1 MILRSA
7 GSGFLFLL
15 AAGGA
20 WACGSSLASGSS
32 VPDEGSPFD
41 ASAGDGAGAPGDGGG
56 GGGGGVDVA
65 TGAEAAVGGD
75 GALPGGDAAGAGVVL
90 GPRLFFSDLESGPGT
105 GGQSGKGVFVSIW
118 GNGFGATRGSST
130 VTVGGGAVESY
141 PIWSH
146 TKITF
151 QLGSATATGNI
162 VVHVAGKTDSNGLPF
177 TVRAGSIYFV
187 TSSGSDTASGAF
199 GSPWQTI
206 AHAKDSLAAGD
217 VAYLGTSAGDSV
229 SQTGTYRYNASLS
242 IDLDD
247 GTNQG
252 TAAAPK
258 ALVVYPGATATVG
271 QVSGV
276 QRGLLVP
283 AITGT
288 FDYWVLSGLTLR
300 GEIEALDFEGTA
312 DGWRVIG
319 NDLSC
324 PNGTGLSGCIVGGDG
339 TTPHDLKLFGNVVH
353 DAAANVTTVTKYYHG
368 IYLASNDLEIA
379 WNEVRDGKTCRGIQF
394 HDSAGP
400 NLYGLSVHDNLVHG
414 TVCDGINFATVDP
427 SQGKVEAYNNV
438 VYDVGLGP
446 DPGDGSSD
454 YACIYVANITNAGD
468 AGSGNVHLYN
478 NTLYNCGARKTSASG
493 ALARAAGPVGIQM
506 DDNLVLATS
515 GESYFSGDSTS
526 VTGSNNLFFGG
537 TGSAPAGLT
546 GSIGTDPLLVAPST
560 HDFHLQAGSPA
571 VDHGIATPA
580 STDHDGNPR
589 PQGSAFDV
597 GAYERLP

>member
-1 MILRSA
+1 M
-7 GSGFLFLL
+7 
-15 AAGGA
+15 
-20 WACGSSLASGSS
+20 
-32 VPDEGSPFD
+32 
-41 ASAGDGAGAPGDGGG
+41 GDGAAA
-56 GGGGGVDVA
+56 A
-65 TGAEAAVGGD
+65 T
-75 GALPGGDAAGAGVVL
+75 VL
-90 GPRLFFSDLESGPGT
+90 GPRLFFSDLESGPGS
-105 GGQSGKGVFVSIW
+105 GGQAGKGAFVTVW

-130 VTVGGGAVESY
+130 VTIGGGAADGY
-141 PIWSH
+141 PIWTS

-151 QLGSATATGNI
+151 QLGAAAATGNL
-162 VVHVAGKTDSNGLPF
+162 VVHVPGKTDSNGLPF
-177 TVRAGSIYFV
+177 TVRAGNIYFV
-187 TSSGSDTASGAF
+187 TTAGADGASGTFA
-199 GSPWQTI
+199 SPWQTI

-217 VAYLGTSAGDSV
+217 IAYIGTSAGDSV
-229 SQTGTYRYNASLS
+229 SQTGTYRYSASLS
-242 IDLDD
+242 IDLND

-252 TAAAPK
+252 TAAMPK

-288 FDYWVLSGLTLR
+288 FDYWVISGLTLR
-300 GEIEALDFEGTA
+300 GQNEALDFEGTA

-353 DAAANVTTVTKYYHG
+353 DAASNVTTITKYYHG

-379 WNEVRDGKTCRGIQF
+379 WNEVRDGKTCRAIQF

-400 NLYGLSVHDNLVHG
+400 NLHGLRVHDNLVHG

-427 SQGKVEAYNNV
+427 SQGTVEAYNNV

-454 YACIYVANITNAGD
+454 YACIYVANITNQGD
-468 AGSGNVHLYN
+468 AGSGSVHLYN
-478 NTLYNCGARKTSASG
+478 NTLYNCGARKTSAAG
-493 ALARAAGPVGIQM
+493 AIARATGPVGIQM

-515 GESYFSGDSTS
+515 GESYFSGDGAS
-526 VTGSNNLFFGG
+526 VTGSYNLLFGG
-537 TGSAPAGLT
+537 AGSPPSGLT
-546 GSIGTDPLLVAPST
+546 GTVSADPLLVAPAT
-560 HDFHLQAGSPA
+560 HDFHLQATSPA
-571 VDHGIATPA
+571 IDHGVTTSAA
-580 STDHDGNPR
+580 TDHDGNPR
-589 PQGSAFDV
+589 PQGAAFDI
-597 GAYERLP
+597 GAYEQLP